1 MHAPDADESRR
12 GHAAGRDVSQCDARE
27 PTFNGG
33 ASDPDAPREGG
44 WQVGTVISS
53 SDPVLAERIAQAFDF
68 VWIDLEHSAL
78 SVRDAQML
86 AIAAKAGG
94 ARTLVRLPRSDS
106 ELLGAVLDAGVDA
119 IVAPKVD
126 SAAQAARLVHAVR
139 YPPNGTRG
147 FAPRRA
153 TGARATAGAL
163 GSGHVGCVV
172 QIETTEALGELAAI
186 AATDGVDALVVGTAD
201 LSFDLGLPLDLNSA
215 ALISAI
221 EEVGKAATRNGKPW
235 GVAVGALTDWVRHL
249 RSAGASFVVFA
260 SDAKL
265 YAEAIDASAQQLRAL
280 DHEREAAV

>member
-1 MHAPDADESRR
+1 
-12 GHAAGRDVSQCDARE
+12 
-27 PTFNGG
+27 
-33 ASDPDAPREGG
+33 
-44 WQVGTVISS
+44 
-53 SDPVLAERIAQAFDF
+53 VLAERIAQAFDF

-78 SVRDAQML
+78 ERPRRSDARHCGP
-86 AIAAKAGG
+86 KRV
-94 ARTLVRLPRSDS
+94 ARETLVVFHGPTANCWERFS
-106 ELLGAVLDAGVDA
+106 DAGVDA

-139 YPPNGTRG
+139 YPPNGNAR

-163 GSGHVGCVV
+163 GSGHVGCCRANRDHGSAGR
-172 QIETTEALGELAAI
+172 TCCDRGY
-186 AATDGVDALVVGTAD
+186 GRVDALVVGTAD